1 MYGVYPTDKY
11 AAVTP
16 NDTVAL
22 VYNSEKR
29 ATRGIACAVT
39 GNIVTLNSLGAAV
52 THYCVAGIIYPIR
65 AQVITTASTATGI
78 VAYFD

>member
-11 AAVTP
+11 AAVSP
-16 NDTVAL
+16 SDSEAL
-22 VYNSEKR
+22 TYNSETR

-39 GNIVTLNSLGAAV
+39 GTIVTKNSLGGSV
-52 THYCVAGIIYPIR
+52 THYCAAGIIYPIR
-65 AQVITTASTATGI
+65 TQRVMTASTATGI